1 MHVSRRC
8 VWEVSPVRVRRRPR
22 EEGQGLMEFAL
33 VAPFLLILVFGVFDF
48 GRGMSANVTVAN
60 SSREGA
66 RYMAAS
72 SSTSTSAAPNYYG
85 FGDCPLLVG
94 GVATSPSAG
103 GTLKAWR
110 QLQAD
115 NLTLTNVQFIAY
127 FYNTDPNGDSNHV
140 NAKLTLT
147 CPADQSSTVPAV
159 SPALPSYTP
168 QTLDWVIFEIKYSYK
183 PSTPLISAFVH
194 NGVVSLDQLTTMVLD

>member
-1 MHVSRRC
+1 M
-8 VWEVSPVRVRRRPR
+8 RVRRRPR
-22 EEGQGLMEFAL
+22 EGGQGLMEFAL

-72 SSTSTSAAPNYYG
+72 SSTSTAPAPNYWG
-85 FGDCPLLVG
+85 FGDCPLQTG
-94 GVATSPSAG
+94 GVASSPSAG

-140 NAKLTLT
+140 NAKMTLT
-147 CPADQSSTVPAV
+147 CPADQSSTVPTISTV
-159 SPALPSYTP
+159 GNYTP
-168 QTLDWVIFEIKYSYK
+168 ETTDWVIFEIKYSYK

>member
-1 MHVSRRC
+1 
-8 VWEVSPVRVRRRPR
+8 
-22 EEGQGLMEFAL
+22 MEFAL

-72 SSTSTSAAPNYYG
+72 SSTGTAAAPNYWG
-85 FGDCPLLVG
+85 FGDCPLQVA

-115 NLTLTNVQFIAY
+115 NLTLTNVQFSAY
-127 FYNTDPNGDSNHV
+127 FYTSDPNGDSNHSR
-140 NAKLTLT
+140 ASMSLT
-147 CPADQSSTVPAV
+147 CPADQSSTVPTIV
-159 SPALPSYTP
+159 YSPSGYTP
-168 QTLDWVIFEIKYSYK
+168 ATTDWVMFEIKYSYK

-194 NGVVSLDQLTTMVLD
+194 NGVVSLDQVTTMVLD

>member
-1 MHVSRRC
+1 M
-8 VWEVSPVRVRRRPR
+8 RVRRRPR
-22 EEGQGLMEFAL
+22 EGGQGLMEFAL
-33 VAPFLLILVFGVFDF
+33 VAPILLVLVFGVFDF

-72 SSTSTSAAPNYYG
+72 SSTSTAAAPNYWG
-85 FGDCPLLVG
+85 FGDCPGALVN
-94 GVATSPSAG
+94 GVPTSPTAG

-115 NLTLTNVQFIAY
+115 NLTLTNVQFIAS
-127 FYNTDPNGDSNHV
+127 FYDTDPNGDSNHT
-140 NAKLTLT
+140 NAKMTLT
-147 CPADQSSTVPAV
+147 CPADQSSTVPTI
-159 SPALPSYTP
+159 STTGNYTP
-168 QTLDWVIFEIKYSYK
+168 ATTDWVIFEIKYSYK